1 MNSCPTIKLL
11 HRQAGGSKSW
21 FLQSLTSSS
30 IQFEPVC
37 LEDCA
42 DSDTGLI
49 ERKRILERCSK
60 LPKSDLENSLSSGS
74 SKMTQ
79 GSGHLVKCSKT
90 SSCPSAV
97 ENLPL
102 NICPFFLAQSSDNS
116 KMKMTSK
123 TQDPTVSCSTSCAY
137 SPDSL
142 CDSRSSTNSPYC
154 MPVVDQQTP
163 YLHTHSCST
172 CHSPSNC
179 GCFVKHAAVESCQD
193 CQYSA
198 WQHKSTS
205 TSKAHT
211 HSNSNLVEQETNSGM
226 AIPVSISCE
235 FKEDEIK
242 IEELYRD
249 KNQVV
254 CTLKEAFQK
263 HIEPR
268 IVNLPQDELDRKA
281 AEHLVSERVG
291 FFVVWFLLAIF
302 FF

>member
-1 MNSCPTIKLL
+1 
-11 HRQAGGSKSW
+11 
-21 FLQSLTSSS
+21 
-30 IQFEPVC
+30 
-37 LEDCA
+37 
-42 DSDTGLI
+42 
-49 ERKRILERCSK
+49 
-60 LPKSDLENSLSSGS
+60 
-74 SKMTQ
+74 MTQ
-79 GSGHLVKCSKT
+79 GSEHLVKGSKT
-90 SSCPSAV
+90 SSCPSTV
-97 ENLPL
+97 ENLSL
-102 NICPFFLAQSSDNS
+102 NISPFFLAQSSDNS

-163 YLHTHSCST
+163 YLHTRSCST

-281 AEHLVSERVG
+281 AEHLVSERVR

-302 FF
+302 FFNLWSYKMWRAKFLHPSKLFDYWYQFLEVCKFNTINDF